1 MHHVP
6 YTYVLHSGKTVIQFL
21 YDSHYQGAE
30 AVEGYVRDWKSLR
43 GRVDDRRYQEVLT
56 QLEYQAGQAEVW
68 RDAVSNWFLRAS
80 GIPDAKGRVGNYPGR
95 MEAESARLD
104 GYKAIDVT
112 PWEAASSGKA
122 VECAAAQCSATFRY
136 NGAPGVFQI
145 RVRYFDTNAGVSR
158 FRGLIGSKVIGEWTA
173 ADRIPSRKIDGSSS
187 SLHAIEGIAL
197 RPGDEIRIEG
207 TPDSGETAALDY
219 LEIR

>member
-1 MHHVP
+1 
-6 YTYVLHSGKTVIQFL
+6 VIQYL
-21 YDSHYQGAE
+21 YDSHFQGAE
-30 AVEGYVRDWKSLR
+30 AVEGYVRDWKTLR

-80 GIPDAKGRVGNYPGR
+80 GIPDTKGRVGNHPGR

-112 PWEAASSGKA
+112 PWEAASGGKA
-122 VECAAAQCSATFRY
+122 VECATAQCSATFRY

-145 RVRYFDTNAGVSR
+145 RVRYFDTNTGVSR
-158 FRGLIGSKVIGEWTA
+158 FRALVGNKVISEWTA
-173 ADRIPSRKIDGSSS
+173 NDRVPTRKIDGSSS
-187 SLHAIEGIAL
+187 ALHVINGIQLNKGA
-197 RPGDEIRIEG
+197 EIRIEG